1 MEEQVAPVATTSR
14 ADRWK
19 QILFTV
25 FVVVAVAAM
34 SVGIYLE
41 RDWIRSLGFL
51 GYPGI
56 FLVALLASAAMF
68 APMPGLMVL
77 AATSTALNPFWAALL
92 FAIGASLGEL
102 SGYLAGMA
110 GRGVVQRSK
119 WYDRM
124 EWWMKKYGGFTIF
137 VLGLIPN
144 FLIDMAGMV
153 AGALKMPW
161 YKFAF
166 WCFLGKLP
174 KSLLVAYGGLA
185 ILRHFHLL

>member
-1 MEEQVAPVATTSR
+1 VEEQAAPVAT
-14 ADRWK
+14 ANPAERWK
-19 QILFTV
+19 RVIFSVLI
-25 FVVVAVAAM
+25 VVAVLAM
-34 SVGIYLE
+34 SVGIFLE
-41 RDWIRSLGFL
+41 RDWIRHLGFL

-77 AATSTALNPFWAALL
+77 AAASTALNPFWAALL

-102 SGYLAGMA
+102 SGYIAGIA

-124 EWWMKKYGGFTIF
+124 EWWMKKYGGFTILI
-137 VLGLIPN
+137 LGFIPN

-161 YKFAF
+161 YKFAL

-174 KSLLVAYGGLA
+174 KSLLVSYGGLV

>member
-1 MEEQVAPVATTSR
+1 LEAEKEASGLKPI
-14 ADRWK
+14 
-19 QILFTV
+19 QIVISVLV
-25 FVVVAVAAM
+25 IVLMILLSVV
-34 SVGIYLE
+34 IFIE
-41 RDWIRSLGFL
+41 REWVRHLGFL

-56 FLVALLASAAMF
+56 FLVALFASAAMF

-77 AATSTALNPFWAALL
+77 GAVATVLNPFWAALL
-92 FAIGASLGEL
+92 FAIGAAIGEM
-102 SGYLAGMA
+102 SGYVAGAA

-124 EWWMKKYGGFTIF
+124 EWYMKKYGGITIL
-137 VLGLIPN
+137 VLGFIPN
-144 FLIDMAGMV
+144 FLIDLAGMV

-161 YKFAF
+161 YHFLF

-185 ILRHFHLL
+185 LLHFLG